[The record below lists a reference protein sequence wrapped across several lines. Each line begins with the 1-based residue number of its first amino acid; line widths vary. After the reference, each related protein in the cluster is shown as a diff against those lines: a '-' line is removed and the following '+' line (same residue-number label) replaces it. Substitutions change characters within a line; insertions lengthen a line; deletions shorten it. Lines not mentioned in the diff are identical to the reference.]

1 MDLTFQAPM
10 QYYSLQRQTLLS
22 PPDTSPTERHF
33 HFGPAVFL
41 FLEILVIVL
50 CSSPVAYRT
59 STNPGGSSFSVIAS
73 CFFIQFMGFSPQV
86 YWSGLPFPS
95 PVYHILSELFP
106 MTLLSWVAL
115 HSMAHS
121 FTELCKPLHQ
131 DQAVINEGDLIH
143 H

>member
-50 CSSPVAYRT
+50 CSSPVAYWT
-59 STNPGGSSFSVIAS
+59 PSNLGGSSSAVIP
-73 CFFIQFMGFSPQV
+73 FGLLLLFMGLSWQEN
-86 YWSGLPFPS
+86 WSDLPFPP
-95 PVYHILSELFP
+95 PVEHVLTELS
-106 MTLLSWVAL
+106 TVTCQSWVAL
-115 HSMAHS
+115 YGMAHS
-121 FTELCKPLHQ
+121 FTEPWRKFLRHDKAMNTYL
-131 DQAVINEGDLIH
+131 
-143 H
+143 